1 MRFRR
6 EQGRG
11 GRSRGRRPGRPA
23 AEAVR
28 GRTDHRGGDEQEP
41 PGLTDLPPSRSP
53 LAGGSRVDGPPGART
68 MEENSTWIV
77 ASALG
82 IWAFDNGPTDL
93 SKAKQRNSNSPQP
106 KAKAKAKQQLRHNSS
121 VREGSSD

>member
-1 MRFRR
+1 
-6 EQGRG
+6 
-11 GRSRGRRPGRPA
+11 
-23 AEAVR
+23 
-28 GRTDHRGGDEQEP
+28 
-41 PGLTDLPPSRSP
+41 
-53 LAGGSRVDGPPGART
+53 

-106 KAKAKAKQQLRHNSS
+106 KAKAKQQGGPNDLWAAKADHP
-121 VREGSSD
+121 EGSGRVIPLATIRRSTAQQVLPDPRAAGAVPDRRQRSADGRAC

>member
-1 MRFRR
+1 
-6 EQGRG
+6 
-11 GRSRGRRPGRPA
+11 
-23 AEAVR
+23 
-28 GRTDHRGGDEQEP
+28 
-41 PGLTDLPPSRSP
+41 
-53 LAGGSRVDGPPGART
+53 

-106 KAKAKAKQQLRHNSS
+106 KAKAKQQGGPNDLWESTGRSCNAVAVLRRGGAGGLNQKRYQKCS
-121 VREGSSD
+121 R

>member
-1 MRFRR
+1 
-6 EQGRG
+6 
-11 GRSRGRRPGRPA
+11 
-23 AEAVR
+23 
-28 GRTDHRGGDEQEP
+28 
-41 PGLTDLPPSRSP
+41 
-53 LAGGSRVDGPPGART
+53 

-106 KAKAKAKQQLRHNSS
+106 KAKAKQQGGPNDLWSAVLHAFTVKAWKIQVISLRAFP
-121 VREGSSD
+121 

>member
-1 MRFRR
+1 
-6 EQGRG
+6 
-11 GRSRGRRPGRPA
+11 
-23 AEAVR
+23 
-28 GRTDHRGGDEQEP
+28 
-41 PGLTDLPPSRSP
+41 
-53 LAGGSRVDGPPGART
+53 

-106 KAKAKAKQQLRHNSS
+106 KAKAKQQGGPNDSS
-121 VREGSSD
+121 PDTDRSVGARADVDGTLAMIDLPPNTSM

>member
-1 MRFRR
+1 
-6 EQGRG
+6 
-11 GRSRGRRPGRPA
+11 
-23 AEAVR
+23 
-28 GRTDHRGGDEQEP
+28 
-41 PGLTDLPPSRSP
+41 
-53 LAGGSRVDGPPGART
+53 

-106 KAKAKAKQQLRHNSS
+106 KAKAKQQGGPNDLWISTVSGVTIKRNNINMLAHRFS
-121 VREGSSD
+121 VAPMMEWMD